1 MRGAVAACTPGASP
15 RHVPCTPRLTSRAAA
30 TGAKLFYLSGMRN
43 GKYLQRE
50 VLNLARFIAVQKF
63 RPLTWR
69 QAHPFLLA
77 DRFEVRRSPPDT
89 SSRRAKA
96 PMLMPMKLTGVV
108 RQALFFVRGGLVS
121 LG

>member
-1 MRGAVAACTPGASP
+1 MLLWLKCLLYVAI
-15 RHVPCTPRLTSRAAA
+15 
-30 TGAKLFYLSGMRN
+30 GAKLFYLSGMRN

-77 DRFEVRRSPPDT
+77 DRFEVR
-89 SSRRAKA
+89 
-96 PMLMPMKLTGVV
+96 
-108 RQALFFVRGGLVS
+108 ALLAWQP
-121 LG
+121 

>member
-1 MRGAVAACTPGASP
+1 MLTASCALLPCP
-15 RHVPCTPRLTSRAAA
+15 RTCRRSLAGLPA

-63 RPLTWR
+63 HPLTWR

-77 DRFEVRRSPPDT
+77 DRFEVRQSPLHHG
-89 SSRRAKA
+89 RRARA
-96 PMLMPMKLTGVV
+96 SLLMRNGRACAA
-108 RQALFFVRGGLVS
+108 RQSLALALEGDALSERAQR
-121 LG
+121 

>member
-1 MRGAVAACTPGASP
+1 
-15 RHVPCTPRLTSRAAA
+15 
-30 TGAKLFYLSGMRN
+30 MRN

-77 DRFEVRRSPPDT
+77 DRFEVRSSPLHH
-89 SSRRAKA
+89 SRRARGS
-96 PMLMPMKLTGVV
+96 MLMRNG
-108 RQALFFVRGGLVS
+108 A
-121 LG
+121 